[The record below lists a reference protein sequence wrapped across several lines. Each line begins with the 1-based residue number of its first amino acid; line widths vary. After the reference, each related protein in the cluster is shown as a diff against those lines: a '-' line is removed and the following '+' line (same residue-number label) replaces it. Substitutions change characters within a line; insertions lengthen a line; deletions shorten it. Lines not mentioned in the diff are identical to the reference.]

1 MSDISIL
8 DGPFILPHLDKM
20 QHEDER
26 SGTPYFAIPLPSVT
40 LRTEPA
46 SLGFLCS
53 FLLLLLSPV
62 FGPCSVERVCPTLLL
77 CSFQPQAPPKHII
90 INRDVWLLCISSL
103 LLNYVISNESI
114 HIPFFFI
121 GVLGLSRYQ
130 QWVTQACGSSPR
142 QRQTCK
148 GRVPG
153 PELQGRFVK
162 LLFFQNHRITE
173 SQYHR
178 MLRVGRD
185 L

>member
-1 MSDISIL
+1 MNDYKHIARKIFFKICKGTERIKNSSLMSDISIL

-90 INRDVWLLCISSL
+90 INRDV
-103 LLNYVISNESI
+103 
-114 HIPFFFI
+114 
-121 GVLGLSRYQ
+121 
-130 QWVTQACGSSPR
+130 
-142 QRQTCK
+142 
-148 GRVPG
+148 
-153 PELQGRFVK
+153 
-162 LLFFQNHRITE
+162 
-173 SQYHR
+173 
-178 MLRVGRD
+178 
-185 L
+185 